1 MPDTINIR
9 ALPEGALIALA
20 DGAVAE
26 IVTNPNDGVWLFAR
40 YLSSEGDPALVGQED
55 MIFVQD
61 IVEVRS

>member
-20 DGAVAE
+20 DGAMAE

-40 YLSSEGDPALVGQED
+40 YLESLTQHT
-55 MIFVQD
+55 IRRF
-61 IVEVRS
+61 RSACH